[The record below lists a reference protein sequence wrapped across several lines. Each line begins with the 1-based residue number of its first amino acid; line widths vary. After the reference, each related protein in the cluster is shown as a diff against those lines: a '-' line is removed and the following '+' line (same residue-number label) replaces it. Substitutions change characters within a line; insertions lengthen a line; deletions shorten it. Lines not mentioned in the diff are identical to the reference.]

1 MDTQY
6 IHVDTG
12 LFRSR
17 WILVAAICAAL
28 AALLGL
34 PGTVMLFRPAYMAA
48 QLQALA
54 ESGIA
59 STDAQL
65 AWLIINSATTALGF
79 VCAAFFAASLLL
91 ELGKEPGKGLDLMY
105 RFALVAG
112 YVLIGAGILLAVVL
126 AYRVIVYV
134 AGCLMLDT
142 GIYMIYSMLVSEAIL
157 VVLVWF
163 AFVNLRRF
171 LSCLCDS
178 TLSMAVTLSCGK
190 LDTTPIP
197 AFTATGFLVLGIL
210 CLVIGFDRLVTLTVI
225 QEVTY
230 AYYALLPVEE
240 PLPLLEGASF
250 LCAGAANLLVSFYL
264 RRYKRICEKL
274 LHARWKETMSGVKEN
289 M

>member
-12 LFRSR
+12 LFCSR
-17 WILVAAICAAL
+17 WIPVAAICAAL

-112 YVLIGAGILLAVVL
+112 YVLIGVGILLAVVL